1 MTGRKLSHNQ
11 ARRVQQRQRLHTG
24 GGVGNDPAS
33 TLLEGVVISRFGK
46 RADVEDA
53 RAPGPIWRCHI
64 RANID
69 SLVAGDRVVWQ
80 RTADDGVVTARHER
94 RSVLHRPD
102 MHGTPRPAAANLDQI
117 VVVIAPEPPPHANL
131 LDRYLAAAEDAGLH
145 ALILLNKTDL
155 GTQAAALE
163 PLLAIYRAIG
173 YPVLRASAGAAGGIA
188 ALETALVG
196 HTTAFVGQSGVGKSS
211 LIAALLPHEDIRIG
225 ELSQAV
231 AKGRH
236 TTTAARLY
244 HLPRG
249 GELIDSPGIREF
261 GLGHLDT
268 ARIAN
273 GFVEF
278 RPHLG
283 RCRFRDCEHRDE
295 PGCELRAAVEAGA
308 VSPQRYAGYLQIIG
322 ER

>member
-1 MTGRKLSHNQ
+1 MAGRKLSQNQ
-11 ARRVQQRQRLHTG
+11 ARRVQGMQRRRTERATDAG
-24 GGVGNDPAS
+24 SP
-33 TLLEGVVISRFGK
+33 LLEGLVISRFGK
-46 RADVEDA
+46 QVDVEDLA
-53 RAPGPIWRCHI
+53 APGTACRCHI

-80 RTADDGVVTARHER
+80 RSGEEGVVTARHER
-94 RSVLHRPD
+94 RSVLRRPD

-155 GTQAAALE
+155 QAQADALE
-163 PLLAIYRAIG
+163 PLLAVYRAIG
-173 YPVLRASAGAAGGIA
+173 YPVLRGSAGQAGGIA
-188 ALETALVG
+188 GLAAALAG

-211 LIAALLPHEDIRIG
+211 LIAALLPHENVRIG
-225 ELSQAV
+225 ELSLAI

-244 HLPRG
+244 HLPAG
-249 GELIDSPGIREF
+249 GDLIDSPGIREF
-261 GLGHLDT
+261 SLVHLDAAHT
-268 ARIAN
+268 AQ

-278 RPHLG
+278 RPFLG

-295 PGCELRAAVEAGA
+295 PGCALREAVEAGT
-308 VSPQRYAGYLQIIG
+308 VSAARYASYRQIIG
-322 ER
+322 ERS